1 VRVNV
6 VSRTGSQ
13 DPKVMDDPN
22 MAQGVFENKENRLA
36 PGGVDGYRRR
46 VLTATVRPRNV
57 GARGV

>member
-1 VRVNV
+1 
-6 VSRTGSQ
+6 
-13 DPKVMDDPN
+13 